1 MPSELRLPSLLRT
14 SSIPVPWTQPARSW
28 LSWGPSFGRMKIL
41 RWLVSSEATSCSS
54 CSACWWSAELPPQ
67 EVSFPWTCFDMQS
80 RPFYFG
86 EVCSKKEHQVLQ
98 QKKNQASHY
107 RAQHVLR
114 AVCHKNGSSQREKES
129 ANLEEAGEP
138 AGLWE

>member
-1 MPSELRLPSLLRT
+1 
-14 SSIPVPWTQPARSW
+14 
-28 LSWGPSFGRMKIL
+28 
-41 RWLVSSEATSCSS
+41 
-54 CSACWWSAELPPQ
+54 
-67 EVSFPWTCFDMQS
+67 MQS

-98 QKKNQASHY
+98 QKKNQASPY